1 MVILVVMCPGVL
13 CGNGLFSLS
22 PVLRVDEYVL
32 EFFVVDGHIGCHVSW
47 SPLWKWSA
55 CTVQSGFKFV
65 DPLSVQA
72 GPRPVPMQ
80 KPLPELI
87 HGTDTSL
94 EVVLLKPKTP
104 SQSSKN
110 MKLVSPLS
118 PFPVTPFLSTSTKLK
133 VHGILAA
140 EFLNRFIGQ
149 VTPFGIRPPPNWEQL
164 KFFQLMKS
172 RWIPSLDQVTPFD
185 PFGNS

>member
-1 MVILVVMCPGVL
+1 MVHVVFLANMNTSTRSSL
-13 CGNGLFSLS
+13 CKWYVFLAIMSTS
-22 PVLRVDEYVL
+22 PR
-32 EFFVVDGHIGCHVSW
+32 S
-47 SPLWKWSA
+47 SLWKWSA

-72 GPRPVPMQ
+72 GPRQ
-80 KPLPELI
+80 CKTLPELI
-87 HGTDTSL
+87 HGTYTSL

-110 MKLVSPLS
+110 MKLVSHLS
-118 PFPVTPFLSTSTKLK
+118 PFPVTPFLSTSRKLK

-140 EFLNRFIGQ
+140 EFSNRFIGQ

-164 KFFQLMKS
+164 KFVQLMKS
-172 RWIPSLDQVTPFD
+172 RWIPSLDQVTPF
-185 PFGNS
+185 GNS

>member
-1 MVILVVMCPGVL
+1 MCPGVL
-13 CGNGLFSLS
+13 CGNGL
-22 PVLRVDEYVL
+22 
-32 EFFVVDGHIGCHVSW
+32 H
-47 SPLWKWSA
+47 
-55 CTVQSGFKFV
+55 VQSKV
-65 DPLSVQA
+65 ALNSLTLC
-72 GPRPVPMQ
+72 RC
-80 KPLPELI
+80 KPARANAKTLPELI

-164 KFFQLMKS
+164 KFVQLMKS